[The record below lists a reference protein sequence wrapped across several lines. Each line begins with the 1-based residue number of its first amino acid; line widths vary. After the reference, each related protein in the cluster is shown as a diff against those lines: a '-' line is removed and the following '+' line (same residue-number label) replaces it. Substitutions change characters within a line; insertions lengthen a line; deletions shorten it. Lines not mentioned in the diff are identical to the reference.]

1 MSHFQNMLSLR
12 YLPGPAKLVVT
23 VFLIAVGL
31 GYLAALVQ
39 LHVQDSRS
47 GTPLPTVADV
57 ILKYT
62 GKQWLDTA
70 PPPPVSQLEKLIMG
84 PIEGAPW
91 NGTGSMAPAFF
102 HKDGAG
108 FKREYEKADPD
119 TQKRLLAEREG
130 ERKAL
135 QLWIHTPEEQ
145 RRLAYETDRFLPP
158 AESAPT
164 ILTADY
170 RHADGAIKVKSILN
184 DRCARCHAAGAEQ
197 ENYPL
202 ETYEQIAKYLVVPP
216 SLEVPPGGGW
226 VAVTTPIS
234 IEKLAQSTHAHLLSF
249 ALLFSA
255 TGLLFASTEYPRLV
269 RYILAPWVLLAF
281 LADIALW
288 WLARL
293 SDLYGPYFA
302 MMIPLTGA
310 IAGFGLTLQILLT
323 LFHLYGPKGKT
334 ILAVLFLLTALAA
347 AILYA
352 QQIRPALQAK
362 QKPLAL
368 NHRLSDQNLTFC
380 RLDFSKPME
389 GTHRLIASELR
400 T

>member
-1 MSHFQNMLSLR
+1 MSHPQNSFTLR
-12 YLPGPAKLVVT
+12 CLPGPARLVLT
-23 VFLIAVGL
+23 IFLIAVGL

-47 GTPLPTVADV
+47 VTPLPTVADV

-70 PPPPVSQLEKLIMG
+70 PPPPISQLEKLIMG

-108 FKREYEKADPD
+108 FKREYEQADPE
-119 TQKRLLAEREG
+119 TQKRLMAERNG
-130 ERKAL
+130 EREAL
-135 QLWIHTPEEQ
+135 RLWIRTPDEQ
-145 RRLAYETDRFLPP
+145 RRAAYEADRFIPP
-158 AESAPT
+158 PQAAPSHIT
-164 ILTADY
+164 PDY
-170 RHADGAIKVKSILN
+170 RHLDGAIKVKSILD

-216 SLEVPPGGGW
+216 SIEVPPGGGW
-226 VAVTTPIS
+226 VAVATPIS

-249 ALLFSA
+249 ALLFSV
-255 TGLLFASTEYPRLV
+255 TGLLLALTDYPPLV
-269 RYILAPWVLLAF
+269 RYIFAPWVLLAF
-281 LADIALW
+281 LADITLW

-310 IAGFGLTLQILLT
+310 VAALGLTLQILLT
-323 LFHLYGPKGKT
+323 LFHLYGPKGKVVLGVV
-334 ILAVLFLLTALAA
+334 ILLLAGVAVLV
-347 AILYA
+347 YA

-362 QKPLAL
+362 RERLANNIPTPTQPSPPTGL
-368 NHRLSDQNLTFC
+368 APKTD
-380 RLDFSKPME
+380 
-389 GTHRLIASELR
+389 
-400 T
+400 

>member
-1 MSHFQNMLSLR
+1 MGDNTMSHCQNTFSLR
-12 YLPGPAKLVVT
+12 YLPGPIKLVVT
-23 VFLIAVGL
+23 LFLVAVGL

-119 TQKRLLAEREG
+119 TQKRLWAEREG

-135 QLWIHTPEEQ
+135 QLWIHAPEEQ
-145 RRLAYETDRFLPP
+145 RRRAYETDRFLPP
-158 AESAPT
+158 PEAAPT
-164 ILTADY
+164 HITPDY
-170 RHADGAIKVKSILN
+170 RYADGAIKVQSILK

-216 SLEVPPGGGW
+216 SVEVPPGGGW
-226 VAVTTPIS
+226 VPVTTPIS

-255 TGLLFASTEYPRLV
+255 TGLLFALTDYPLLL
-269 RYILAPWVLLAF
+269 RYTLAPWALLAF
-281 LADIALW
+281 LTDIALW

-293 SDLYGPYFA
+293 SELYGPYFA
-302 MMIPLTGA
+302 MMIPLTGG
-310 IAGFGLTLQILLT
+310 IAALGLNLQILLT
-323 LFHLYGPKGKT
+323 LFHLYGRKGKT
-334 ILAVLFLLTALAA
+334 ILAVLLVLAGLVA
-347 AILYA
+347 AVLYI

-362 QKPLAL
+362 QKPLAD
-368 NHRLSDQNLTFC
+368 NHPLPTQILPFHGSTTY
-380 RLDFSKPME
+380 S
-389 GTHRLIASELR
+389 
-400 T
+400 